1 MAIQVRRGNY
11 ADLDTSK
18 LVQGEPFVTLDNAP
32 NGTPFV
38 GMTIAPNNV
47 VRLATYDELTDIK
60 QDCEDARDE
69 AVASAENAATSEEN
83 AGNSA
88 LDAEAW
94 AVGER
99 GGTPVTSG
107 DDTYEN
113 NSKYYAELAET
124 AWENVDEAVEFL
136 TPQVT
141 INFDTGELEYSGS
154 QILFWIDQDT
164 GFLMWNV
171 VSA

>member
-83 AGNSA
+83 AE
-88 LDAEAW
+88 DYC
-94 AVGER
+94 ER
-99 GGTPVTSG
+99 
-107 DDTYEN
+107 
-113 NSKYYAELAET
+113 AET
-124 AWENVDEAVEFL
+124 AWDNIDEAVEFL

-141 INFDTGELEYSGS
+141 INFETGELEYSGS

-164 GFLMWNV
+164 GLLMWNV
-171 VSA
+171 ISA